1 MTVVAGHIG
10 YDGMDA
16 TENARTAPPM
26 TALASAARWLA
37 GRYHVILFQRAL
49 GRTFEIMRYA
59 LIRSRLTTRFHI
71 VSSERGA
78 GEFAIRCL
86 ESVDCQNY
94 PKDLVRHIFIDDASP
109 DNTPEIVERWL
120 ENNPLHRVE
129 FIHNLP
135 RRRAFENNLIGFRMA
150 RPGDI
155 VLELNGD
162 DWLPD
167 AGVLRFFDKVYADPD
182 VWITFN
188 TLRQADGTL
197 TIASGPPRRV
207 IEEGGIRSWRWC
219 TSHLHTFR
227 YELFALIDD
236 EVFRNPKTGGYWETA
251 HDQATYLPMFELAG
265 RHARHIHRVTYVYNF
280 HSMSD
285 EMVDSSGQRA
295 AAAAIRELPVHGPV
309 ESLDGQRP

>member
-1 MTVVAGHIG
+1 
-10 YDGMDA
+10 
-16 TENARTAPPM
+16 M

-37 GRYHVILFQRAL
+37 GRYRAILLRRAL

-59 LIRSRLTTRFHI
+59 LIRSPLTTRFHI

-86 ESVDCQNY
+86 ESVDRQRY
-94 PKDLVRHIFIDDASP
+94 PRELVRHVFIDDASP
-109 DNTPEIVERWL
+109 DDTPGIVERWL
-120 ENNPLHRVE
+120 KDHPLNRVE
-129 FIHNLP
+129 FIRNLH
-135 RRRAFENNLIGFRMA
+135 RRRAFENNLVGFRMA
-150 RPGDI
+150 RPGDV

-167 AGVLRFFDKVYADPD
+167 PGVLRFFDKVYSDTD

-188 TLRQADGTL
+188 TLRQVDGTL
-197 TIASGPPRRV
+197 TIAAGPSRRV
-207 IEEGGIRSWRWC
+207 IEEGGIRSSRWC

-227 YELFALIDD
+227 YELFELIGD
-236 EVFRNPKTGGYWETA
+236 EAFRNPKTGNYWETA
-251 HDQATYLPMFELAG
+251 HDQATYL
-265 RHARHIHRVTYVYNF
+265 YNF

-295 AAAAIRELPVHGPV
+295 AAAAIRELPVHEPV
-309 ESLDGQRP
+309 ENLDGLRS